1 MKAKAKKEGKAYMP
15 EVKKGTTAGSDPKP
29 WESGW
34 VGSDEEW
41 NEQMESHRS
50 RVEKNRELF
59 ERHFALM
66 TFHPDDVHGQTTKH
80 VDLAT
85 DDHVLPVFCFFG
97 EIKEEAADMLLT
109 GGKPVL
115 SRHREFEENW
125 LPTNSGRVPS
135 AFPHEEGSKY
145 NMANLPLIVR
155 SHGRGIS
162 HDRQVRTPLARGW
175 RANQGCSRAPSI
187 LTCFTLPYS
196 LHKNMFAHL
205 TRSFSVRPPPA
216 LPSHTA
222 PSALRPL
229 LRSARFTTSTRSQPS
244 RTTSL
249 CARSSTVTANF
260 RPTSTPSS
268 ATIPSAWTC
277 TAARLSRTKKLTRHQ
292 AAASLTRNA

>member
-205 TRSFSVRPPPA
+205 TRSFSVRPPP
-216 LPSHTA
+216 LILSPPPSPRT
-222 PSALRPL
+222 PLRPRSALYSDPPVLRLRRGHSPHGLRPC
-229 LRSARFTTSTRSQPS
+229 AHGPQP
-244 RTTSL
+244 
-249 CARSSTVTANF
+249 
-260 RPTSTPSS
+260 
-268 ATIPSAWTC
+268 
-277 TAARLSRTKKLTRHQ
+277 
-292 AAASLTRNA
+292 